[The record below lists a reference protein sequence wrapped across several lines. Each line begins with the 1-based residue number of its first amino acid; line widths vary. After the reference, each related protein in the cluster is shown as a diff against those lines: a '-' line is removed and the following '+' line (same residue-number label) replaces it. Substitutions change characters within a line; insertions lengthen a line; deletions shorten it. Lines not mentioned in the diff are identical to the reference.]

1 MNIVFWGIVILL
13 AVAVWLILTTG
24 GISAKIG
31 DFVKDIKEV
40 IQENLE
46 EEEEG
51 DLKDE

>member
-1 MNIVFWGIVILL
+1 MNIVFWGIAILL
-13 AVAVWLILTTG
+13 VVAIWLILTTG
-24 GISAKIG
+24 GVSAKIG

-46 EEEEG
+46 EEG

>member
-1 MNIVFWGIVILL
+1 MNIVFWGITILL
-13 AVAVWLILTTG
+13 AVAVWLILTTS

-46 EEEEG
+46 EEG